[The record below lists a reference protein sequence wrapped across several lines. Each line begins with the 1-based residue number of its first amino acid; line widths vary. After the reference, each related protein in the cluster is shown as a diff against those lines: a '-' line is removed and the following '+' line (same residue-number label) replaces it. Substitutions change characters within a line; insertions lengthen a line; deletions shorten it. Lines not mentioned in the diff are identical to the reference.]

1 MEAAMLKLLLV
12 FPALIVGSI
21 LLGIGAL
28 AFLPLLAILPI
39 ILAIGACVL
48 AFSLAAGI
56 LVFFARIVGALIIG
70 VGGLMI
76 AGVGAIA
83 LFAGGFVA
91 LVLGFAIFHLALPIL
106 FIAGLIW
113 LIHRASRPKPAQLA
127 HG

>member
-1 MEAAMLKLLLV
+1 MFKLLLII
-12 FPALIVGSI
+12 PALIVGSI
-21 LLGIGAL
+21 LIGIGAL
-28 AFLPLLAILPI
+28 AFLPVLALLPI

-56 LVFFARIVGALIIG
+56 FMLVARIVGALLIG
-70 VGGLMI
+70 VGGLMMVSI
-76 AGVGAIA
+76 GAIA

-91 LVLGFAIFHLALPIL
+91 LALGFAVFHLALPIL

>member
-1 MEAAMLKLLLV
+1 MFKLLLI

-21 LLGIGAL
+21 LFGVGAIAL
-28 AFLPLLAILPI
+28 VPLLALLPL

-56 LVFFARIVGALIIG
+56 LMMFARIFGALIIG
-70 VGGLMI
+70 VGGLML
-76 AGVGAIA
+76 AGLGAVA

-91 LVLGFAIFHLALPIL
+91 LLLGVALFHLALPIL
-106 FIAGLIW
+106 FVVGLIW